1 MEPKKTSI
9 LHKLNYYKVLKLSI
23 IPINAILISLLIF
36 ELLGKLPVFWNSMIM
51 FYILLVFDSAFLALR
66 LNRIS
71 EEKREKDYTVFWA
84 KYLFILSLIII
95 AVNQFIQRQI
105 INDLTPYIIGIS
117 IASGFLTFF
126 AGKERAEKE
135 LNDEKASEEQAEKK
149 RKDEF
154 PSKFPVINKIW
165 GLRSIVKWM
174 YKEGWVYV
182 LLLLAIYIIFSTFQ
196 IYKIYTTGI
205 GTDEGNF
212 LYTSKNPLN
221 KFLI

>member
-95 AVNQFIQRQI
+95 ALNQFIQKQI
-105 INDLTPYIIGIS
+105 VTDLTSYIIGIS

-126 AGKERAEKE
+126 AGRERAEQE
-135 LNDEKASEEQAEKK
+135 IEDEKDKEEQEESK
-149 RKDEF
+149 RKRDF
-154 PSKFPVINKIW
+154 PSKFPMISKIW
-165 GLRSIVKWM
+165 GLRSVVKWM
-174 YKEGWVYV
+174 YGEGWAFSIAIVII
-182 LLLLAIYIIFSTFQ
+182 LLSFTLVNL
-196 IYKIYTTGI
+196 
-205 GTDEGNF
+205 
-212 LYTSKNPLN
+212 P
-221 KFLI
+221 

>member
-105 INDLTPYIIGIS
+105 VTDLTPYIIGIS

-135 LNDEKASEEQAEKK
+135 IEDEKEKEEQSEKK

-174 YKEGWVYV
+174 YGEGLAFSIAFIIIAMIFIDIKV
-182 LLLLAIYIIFSTFQ
+182 LMPIIYNGS
-196 IYKIYTTGI
+196 YLDEYTHIASGI
-205 GTDEGNF
+205 EFFKT
-212 LYTSKNPLN
+212 
-221 KFLI
+221 